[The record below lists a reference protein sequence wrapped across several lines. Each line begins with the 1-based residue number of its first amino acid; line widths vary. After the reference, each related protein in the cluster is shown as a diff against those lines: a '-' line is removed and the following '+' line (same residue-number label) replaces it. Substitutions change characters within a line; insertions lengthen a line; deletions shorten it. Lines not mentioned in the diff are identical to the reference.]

1 MRSPWLGLANP
12 AIMPATTP
20 AIADRAEPL
29 AIMLADFIVNLLR
42 IGLSVLKMP
51 HKTFEVVLLIKT

>member
-1 MRSPWLGLANP
+1 
-12 AIMPATTP
+12 MPATTP